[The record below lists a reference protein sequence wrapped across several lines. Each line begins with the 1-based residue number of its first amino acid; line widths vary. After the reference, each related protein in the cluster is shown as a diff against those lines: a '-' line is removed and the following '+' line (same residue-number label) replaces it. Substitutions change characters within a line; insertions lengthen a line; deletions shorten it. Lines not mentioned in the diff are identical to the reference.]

1 MKRLLE
7 RLQPLKAAVKSI
19 FFISITVLVVIE
31 LVRLK
36 RTITLESLES
46 ALGGLSIWHLVLMA
60 IIGLVAVSPMLF
72 YDIILNKELETDYSK
87 SYILETSWAV
97 NTINN
102 LAGFA
107 GLVDVGLRYS
117 FYSED
122 GQEKTGVKALSRLLP
137 YFMSGLSLLS
147 GLVFAVFW
155 FFPLSPDLRKYWLLL
170 LGIFLYLPFIF
181 FVSSR
186 EKLAYFGQVPLK
198 TRLSLLLASTAE
210 WGTALGSFV
219 SVAYLM
225 GLHVPLYFLAVII
238 GIFSMIPGG
247 IGSFDLIVITGLT
260 SMGVSNALA
269 VSLLLLFRLTYYIIP
284 FLLGVVFFFKH
295 MGGRI
300 NEKYFKLSSRVF
312 GGSLHR
318 FLVYLLRFS
327 GIFLILSALI
337 PERLEQLIW
346 QFPSILFGTLFIF
359 MARLIRRRVK
369 GAFIASLITFVLT
382 LIYVNLNGISWAM
395 SFLIVLS
402 LVLMLIIRKRLY
414 HRYFVYS
421 WEDKTKDFLFLA
433 FTILV
438 LLVLGGSGFWSHL
451 LPPKNRDVLG
461 HFVHIWFDILLASV
475 IIATIVWG
483 VLRILA
489 PRRTF
494 GQSMD
499 DERFTALLEK
509 YGGASESALA
519 YLHDKRLFWYRVDGQ
534 DQVVFQFAQT
544 SNKCVVMGNPIGNEN
559 YYRAAWESFLKT
571 LSDWNLQALF
581 YEADESITLMLHD
594 YGFDFMKFGE
604 NAMVDLT
611 TFSVDGKHGKKFR
624 KPTNRV
630 EKAGFQF
637 KLLDPPFSETQM
649 QEMKAVSDIWLT
661 GRKEKG
667 FSLGFFD
674 EAYLQQAPIAIVES
688 EEGEIVAFANIMPT
702 NNKRVATIDL
712 MRYDFEKAPE
722 GIMDYLFV
730 KLFQYFQAE
739 GKQYFDMGMAPLAN
753 VGTEE
758 DSFLEEKVANLVYV
772 FAQRFY
778 SFSGLQRYKEK
789 FSPIWSPK
797 YIVYPKRTWLLFDMI
812 AILRID
818 NRKIEDRLK
827 KRRLWK

>member
-46 ALGGLSIWHLVLMA
+46 ALAGLSIWHLVLMA
-60 IIGLVAVSPMLF
+60 VIGLVAVSPMLL
-72 YDIILNKELETDYSK
+72 YDIILNKELETDYSR

-186 EKLAYFGQVPLK
+186 EKLTYFGQVALK

-225 GLHVPLYFLAVII
+225 GLHVPLYNLVPLYFLAVII

-269 VSLLLLFRLTYYIIP
+269 VSLLLLFRLTYYVIP
-284 FLLGVVFFFKH
+284 FMLGVVFFFKH

-318 FLVYLLRFS
+318 FLVYLLRFL

-337 PERLEQLIW
+337 PERLANVYFISRFDPIQEQLIW
-346 QFPSILFGTLFIF
+346 QLPSILFGTLFIF

-369 GAFIASLITFVLT
+369 GAFVASLITFVLA

-395 SFLIVLS
+395 SFLILLS

-489 PRRTF
+489 PRRPF

-519 YLHDKRLFWYRVDGQ
+519 YLHDKRDRKS
-534 DQVVFQFAQT
+534 VV
-544 SNKCVVMGNPIGNEN
+544 
-559 YYRAAWESFLKT
+559 
-571 LSDWNLQALF
+571 
-581 YEADESITLMLHD
+581 
-594 YGFDFMKFGE
+594 
-604 NAMVDLT
+604 
-611 TFSVDGKHGKKFR
+611 
-624 KPTNRV
+624 
-630 EKAGFQF
+630 
-637 KLLDPPFSETQM
+637 
-649 QEMKAVSDIWLT
+649 
-661 GRKEKG
+661 
-667 FSLGFFD
+667 
-674 EAYLQQAPIAIVES
+674 
-688 EEGEIVAFANIMPT
+688 
-702 NNKRVATIDL
+702 
-712 MRYDFEKAPE
+712 
-722 GIMDYLFV
+722 
-730 KLFQYFQAE
+730 
-739 GKQYFDMGMAPLAN
+739 
-753 VGTEE
+753 
-758 DSFLEEKVANLVYV
+758 
-772 FAQRFY
+772 
-778 SFSGLQRYKEK
+778 
-789 FSPIWSPK
+789 
-797 YIVYPKRTWLLFDMI
+797 
-812 AILRID
+812 
-818 NRKIEDRLK
+818 
-827 KRRLWK
+827 

>member
-225 GLHVPLYFLAVII
+225 GLHVPLYNLIPLYFLAVII

-337 PERLEQLIW
+337 PERLANVYFISRFDPIQEQLIW

-369 GAFIASLITFVLT
+369 GAFITSLITFVLT

-433 FTILV
+433 FWFFL
-438 LLVLGGSGFWSHL
+438 FWVAAVFGLIYCHL
-451 LPPKNRDVLG
+451 RTGMFL
-461 HFVHIWFDILLASV
+461 DILF
-475 IIATIVWG
+475 I
-483 VLRILA
+483 
-489 PRRTF
+489 F
-494 GQSMD
+494 GLIFYWHQLSLQ
-499 DERFTALLEK
+499 LL
-509 YGGASESALA
+509 
-519 YLHDKRLFWYRVDGQ
+519 
-534 DQVVFQFAQT
+534 
-544 SNKCVVMGNPIGNEN
+544 
-559 YYRAAWESFLKT
+559 
-571 LSDWNLQALF
+571 
-581 YEADESITLMLHD
+581 
-594 YGFDFMKFGE
+594 FGE
-604 NAMVDLT
+604 
-611 TFSVDGKHGKKFR
+611 S
-624 KPTNRV
+624 
-630 EKAGFQF
+630 
-637 KLLDPPFSETQM
+637 
-649 QEMKAVSDIWLT
+649 
-661 GRKEKG
+661 
-667 FSLGFFD
+667 
-674 EAYLQQAPIAIVES
+674 
-688 EEGEIVAFANIMPT
+688 
-702 NNKRVATIDL
+702 
-712 MRYDFEKAPE
+712 
-722 GIMDYLFV
+722 
-730 KLFQYFQAE
+730 
-739 GKQYFDMGMAPLAN
+739 
-753 VGTEE
+753 
-758 DSFLEEKVANLVYV
+758 
-772 FAQRFY
+772 
-778 SFSGLQRYKEK
+778 
-789 FSPIWSPK
+789 
-797 YIVYPKRTWLLFDMI
+797 
-812 AILRID
+812 
-818 NRKIEDRLK
+818 
-827 KRRLWK
+827 

>member
-46 ALGGLSIWHLVLMA
+46 ALSGLSIWHLVLMA

-225 GLHVPLYFLAVII
+225 GLHVPLYNLIPLYFLAVII

-269 VSLLLLFRLTYYIIP
+269 VSLLLLFRLTYYVIP

-312 GGSLHR
+312 GGTLHHR

-337 PERLEQLIW
+337 PERLANVYFNSRFNPIQEQLIW

-402 LVLMLIIRKRLY
+402 LVLMLVIRKRLY

-489 PRRTF
+489 PEPLVKAW
-494 GQSMD
+494 MM
-499 DERFTALLEK
+499 
-509 YGGASESALA
+509 SALQLSLRNTEVHQKVPWLIYMINA
-519 YLHDKRLFWYRVDGQ
+519 SFGIVLMDKTR
-534 DQVVFQFAQT
+534 
-544 SNKCVVMGNPIGNEN
+544 
-559 YYRAAWESFLKT
+559 
-571 LSDWNLQALF
+571 
-581 YEADESITLMLHD
+581 
-594 YGFDFMKFGE
+594 
-604 NAMVDLT
+604 
-611 TFSVDGKHGKKFR
+611 
-624 KPTNRV
+624 
-630 EKAGFQF
+630 
-637 KLLDPPFSETQM
+637 
-649 QEMKAVSDIWLT
+649 
-661 GRKEKG
+661 
-667 FSLGFFD
+667 
-674 EAYLQQAPIAIVES
+674 
-688 EEGEIVAFANIMPT
+688 
-702 NNKRVATIDL
+702 
-712 MRYDFEKAPE
+712 
-722 GIMDYLFV
+722 
-730 KLFQYFQAE
+730 
-739 GKQYFDMGMAPLAN
+739 
-753 VGTEE
+753 
-758 DSFLEEKVANLVYV
+758 
-772 FAQRFY
+772 
-778 SFSGLQRYKEK
+778 
-789 FSPIWSPK
+789 
-797 YIVYPKRTWLLFDMI
+797 
-812 AILRID
+812 
-818 NRKIEDRLK
+818 
-827 KRRLWK
+827 